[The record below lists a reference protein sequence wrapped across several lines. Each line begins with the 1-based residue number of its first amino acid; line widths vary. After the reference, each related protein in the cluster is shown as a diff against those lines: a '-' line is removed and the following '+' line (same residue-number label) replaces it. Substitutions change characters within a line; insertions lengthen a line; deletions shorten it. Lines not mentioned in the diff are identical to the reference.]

1 MNQPSDDTPSVTP
14 VGRDSSLREGAG
26 NAIVWPGAIHR
37 TARKPQRCGR
47 FSSPLRNS
55 KDFGFYHSSG
65 DTPSVTPV
73 GRDSSLREGAGE
85 RSHSTGCSLKSGVAG
100 DFHRPYETQK
110 ILAFTIHRG
119 TLPQSRPL
127 GVTAPSE
134 REPENVPETQLP
146 CHQSNVSRVVVYSW
160 QVTPDLSP
168 VMGRGLADRAFS
180 RRSAAWGRQMWRR
193 SMASAFRMLW
203 GLA

>member
-119 TLPQSRPL
+119 TLPQRGSRGTFPK
-127 GVTAPSE
+127 
-134 REPENVPETQLP
+134 
-146 CHQSNVSRVVVYSW
+146 
-160 QVTPDLSP
+160 LSYHAIRAMSAGWWCIP
-168 VMGRGLADRAFS
+168 GR
-180 RRSAAWGRQMWRR
+180 WRR
-193 SMASAFRMLW
+193 ICRR
-203 GLA
+203 